1 MLVLGRKTDE
11 SLLVGED
18 IVITI
23 LSIEGDRV
31 KVGINAPRDIT
42 ILRSEVRERL
52 QRAAQE
58 TTAAPIQPRR
68 AS

>member
-11 SLLVGED
+11 SLLVGND

-52 QRAAQE
+52 LRAAQE
-58 TTAAPIQPRR
+58 ATTEPVQPRR

>member
-11 SLLVGED
+11 SLLVGND

-58 TTAAPIQPRR
+58 ATTEPVQPRR

>member
-58 TTAAPIQPRR
+58 ATAAPIQPRR